1 MNEKY
6 IHILSIA
13 IIAAG
18 YIFIGFLYLSEPKS
32 FAEVASKGQVAVG
45 TYSIDTVE
53 FDNGLKHFRAEN
65 FPAARSA
72 FERADREK
80 RDAATQFYIAYSFYR
95 EGWGRLTND
104 DALFT
109 EGLKAVDRAIAI
121 DPKYVSTDP
130 NLTLRTSDELRNELA
145 EGLTVTLSDFNP
157 LKLTRERK

>member
-13 IIAAG
+13 IIAVG
-18 YIFIGFLYLSEPKS
+18 YVFIGFLYLSEPKS

-45 TYSIDTVE
+45 TYSIDKAE
-53 FDNGLKHFRAEN
+53 FDNGLTHFKAEN

-72 FERADREK
+72 FERADPEK

-104 DALFT
+104 DTLFT
-109 EGLKAVDRAIAI
+109 EGIKAVDRAIAI
-121 DPKYVSTDP
+121 DSKYISTDP
-130 NLTLRTSDELRNELA
+130 NLTMKTPDELRNELA
-145 EGLTVTLSDFNP
+145 EGLKVTVSDFNP
-157 LKLTRERK
+157 LKLARERK